1 MGPDGPFWFIHST
14 SIKYVPS
21 TVAGPGH
28 RQELDMVL
36 ALERLI
42 V

>member
-1 MGPDGPFWFIHST
+1 MGPDGPFLFIHST

-21 TVAGPGH
+21 AVAGPGH

-36 ALERLI
+36 ALEGL
-42 V
+42 VV